1 LLILGNKK
9 GVNMFKYFII
19 ALLFVSLNSTNVL
32 AQNQK
37 KIASIQHN
45 FLKWTG
51 DLDEMTKRRVIRVL
65 VAYNRTNYF
74 LDKDTQRGTAYDAM
88 TLFEK
93 ELNQKL
99 KLGKLGL
106 HVVFIPVSRDEL
118 LTGLLEGRGD
128 VAIAALTITPER
140 LKIVDFTDP
149 VYTNGSEFV
158 VTGPGAPK
166 ITTLD
171 DLSGR
176 EVYVRKSSSFYQSL
190 QDLNGRFKK
199 EGKKE
204 VIIKA
209 VPENL
214 ESEDLLEMAN
224 AGLIKITIQDKPI
237 AEFWKNIFPNIVLH
251 PEAALRTNVDY
262 GWAIRKNSPKLKE
275 ELNSFVKKNA
285 KGTMI
290 GNMLF
295 QKYLKNVKYVKSA
308 TSEAEMKKFQDL
320 VAFFRK
326 YGEKYSVDYLL
337 MVAQGY
343 QESRLNQT
351 VKSKVGAIGIMQV
364 MPPTGKELN
373 VGDIS
378 QIEPNVHAGIKYM
391 RFMMDQYYKN
401 DPMDDLNKM
410 LMTFASYNA
419 GPNRVKNLRKEAEQK
434 GFNPNIWFGN
444 VERIAAER
452 VGQETVTYVSN
463 IYKYYIAYKLVQ
475 EETAEREKTKKELK
489 TK

>member
-1 LLILGNKK
+1 
-9 GVNMFKYFII
+9 MSKYFII

-37 KIASIQHN
+37 KIATIQHN
-45 FLKWTG
+45 FQKWTG
-51 DLDEMTKRRVIRVL
+51 DLDEMTKRRIIRVL

-93 ELNQKL
+93 QLNQKL
-99 KLGKLGL
+99 NLGKLGL
-106 HVVFIPVSRDEL
+106 HVIFIPVSRDEL

-149 VYTNGSEFV
+149 VYTNASEFV

-176 EVYVRKSSSFYQSL
+176 EVYIRKSSSFYESL
-190 QDLNGRFKK
+190 QVLNGRFKK

-209 VPENL
+209 APENF

-224 AGLIKITIQDKPI
+224 AGLIKITIQDEPI

-262 GWAIRKNSPKLKE
+262 AWAIRKNSPKLKE

-326 YGEKYSVDYLL
+326 YGEEYSVDYLL

-475 EETAEREKTKKELK
+475 EEAAEREKTKKELK
-489 TK
+489 MK

>member
-1 LLILGNKK
+1 MLKQSAIC
-9 GVNMFKYFII
+9 
-19 ALLFVSLNSTNVL
+19 VL
-32 AQNQK
+32 A
-37 KIASIQHN
+37 IFLCFFASTAKGQTNKATIDLKFQ
-45 FLKWTG
+45 KWTG

-65 VAYNRTNYF
+65 VAYNKTNYF
-74 LDKDTQRGTAYDAM
+74 VDKDTQRGTAYDAM

-93 ELNQKL
+93 ELNKKF

-106 HVVFIPVSRDEL
+106 HVFFIPVSRDEL

-140 LKIVDFTDP
+140 LKVVDFTDP
-149 VYTNGSEFV
+149 LYKNGSEIV
-158 VTGPGAPK
+158 VTGPGATK
-166 ITTLD
+166 ITTVD
-171 DLSGR
+171 DLAGK
-176 EVYVRKSSSFYQSL
+176 EIHIRKSSSFYESIQT
-190 QDLNGRFKK
+190 LNERLKK

-204 VIIKA
+204 VVIKA

-224 AGLIKITIQDKPI
+224 AGLVKITIQDKPI

-251 PEAALRTNVDY
+251 PEAALRSNADY
-262 GWAIRKNSPKLKE
+262 AWAIRKNSPQLKA
-275 ELNSFVKKNA
+275 ELNSFIKTNG

-290 GNMLF
+290 GNMVF

-308 TSEAEMKKFQDL
+308 TSQAEMKKFQDL
-320 VAFFRK
+320 VTFFRK
-326 YGEKYSVDYLL
+326 YGEKYQVDWLL

-343 QESRLNQT
+343 QESRLDQT
-351 VKSKVGAIGIMQV
+351 VKSPVGAIGVMQI

-373 VGDIS
+373 VGDIGS
-378 QIEPNVHAGIKYM
+378 VEPNIHGGIKYM
-391 RFMMDQYYKN
+391 RFMIDQYYRN
-401 DPMDDLNKM
+401 DPMDELNKM

-419 GPNRVKNLRKEAEQK
+419 GPNRVRNLRKETAER
-434 GFNPNIWFGN
+434 GLNPNLWFGN

-463 IYKYYIAYKLVQ
+463 IFKYYIAYKLV
-475 EETAEREKTKKELK
+475 EEEAAEREKAKDQMKSASK
-489 TK
+489 